1 MNDSLTEIR
10 PAFVVGSAGHID
22 HGKTSLIRA
31 LTGVDLDALPEEKE
45 RGITI
50 ALGFTS
56 KDLPSGRRLSFVD
69 VPGHERLVRT
79 MISGAVGFDAVLF
92 CVSATEGVM
101 PQTQEHLA
109 ILNLLGVENG
119 LIVLTHADCV
129 EPELAELA
137 MEEVREAVAG
147 SFLENAPILL
157 TSSTT
162 GQGLKEL
169 EDALDALPQR
179 DRNPRGPYR
188 MAVDRTFVQKGF
200 GSVVTGTTLSGSIGI
215 GDELHLLPH
224 DQKVRVRGLEVHGES
239 RERAHA
245 GERTAI
251 NLAGVDS
258 SDISRGCVLA
268 SLNSLEAHAILDV
281 HYHHLKRAPRLEDR
295 ARVRLLLG
303 TSEVLAVVEKI
314 RDTDAI
320 EGGESAWIQLRC
332 DQPIAT
338 QPHDRFVLRRESPLT
353 TLGGGEVVDPWATR
367 LKKKD
372 REERLELLARMRS
385 GEDQARIESAG
396 LKGLTPEQAQQ
407 RLKTTPV
414 DDQWLNDRLVGE
426 PQTERLASALLLAL
440 TKAHATLPLSVGI
453 PRRSLHKGLLQELSN
468 NAVDA
473 LIERLA
479 QSGKLCIEGGL
490 IRSPDW
496 TVVLNNKDALAA
508 KNLVKTLEQSPLDPP
523 KLSDIEMVCSDLD
536 ALVALLVAQE
546 KLNRIGGRLY
556 AAGAIE
562 ELKNNVLELL
572 KNEGEMTPARFKE
585 LTTLSRKNAIPLLE
599 YLDQQGL
606 TKRVG
611 DVRVAATSSSQ

>member
-1 MNDSLTEIR
+1 MNDTLTERR

-50 ALGFTS
+50 ALGFTA

-101 PQTQEHLA
+101 PQTQEHLS
-109 ILNLLGVENG
+109 ILNLLGIENG

-137 MEEVREAVAG
+137 MEEVREAAIG

-162 GQGLKEL
+162 GQGIKEL
-169 EDALDALPQR
+169 ELALDALPQR
-179 DRNPRGPYR
+179 ARNATGPYR
-188 MAVDRTFVQKGF
+188 MAVDRSFVQKGF
-200 GSVVTGTTLSGSIGI
+200 GSVVTGTTQSGSIGI
-215 GDELHLLPH
+215 GDELHLLPQ

-239 RERAHA
+239 RERAYA
-245 GERTAI
+245 GERTAV
-251 NLAGVDS
+251 NLAGIDS
-258 SDISRGCVLA
+258 GNISRGCVLA
-268 SLNSLEAHAILDV
+268 SPNSLEAHAILDV
-281 HYHHLKRAPRLEDR
+281 YYRHLKNAPRLEDR

-314 RDTDAI
+314 ASTEAI
-320 EGGESAWIQLRC
+320 QGGEKAWIQLRC
-332 DQPIAT
+332 EQPIAT
-338 QPHDRFVLRRESPLT
+338 KPQDRFVLRRESPLT

-372 REERLELLARMRS
+372 REERLLLLERMKK
-385 GEDQARIESAG
+385 GEDLARIESAG
-396 LKGLTPEQAQQ
+396 LKGLSLEQAKQ
-407 RLKTTPV
+407 RLKAVPHA
-414 DDQWLNDRLVGE
+414 DRWLNDRLVGD
-426 PQTERLASALLLAL
+426 PQTQRLAKALLLAL
-440 TKAHATLPLSVGI
+440 TSAHAALPLSVGI
-453 PRRSLHKGLLQELSN
+453 PRRSLQKGLLQELSN

-473 LIERLA
+473 LIEHLA
-479 QSGKLCIEGGL
+479 EDKKICIEGGL
-490 IRSPDW
+490 IRNPDW
-496 TVVLNNKDALAA
+496 TVVLNAKDSLAA
-508 KNLVKTLEQSPLDPP
+508 KQLVKRLEQSPLDPP
-523 KLSDIEMVCSDLD
+523 KLSDIEVSCSDLD

-546 KLNRIGGRLY
+546 KLNRIGSRLY
-556 AAGAIE
+556 AADAINR
-562 ELKNNVLELL
+562 LKTNVTDLL
-572 KNEGEMTPARFKE
+572 REEGEMSPARFKV

-599 YLDQQGL
+599 YLDQQGV

-611 DVRVAATSSSQ
+611 DIRVAPTSDSQ